1 MGTGKAD
8 EVVAATAIESTGTA
22 TGVTNT
28 ATGSTGTSGVV
39 PVPVPH
45 FERSELVPVPVPSI
59 PGKKEL
65 VPTPVPVLPKNPL
78 KPLPIERK
86 PIRPVPVKPIEEP
99 VSCPVPRC
107 KAPADGCQR
116 VMSVEKNEM
125 GCPKYPCGV
134 EVCDGKAK
142 DDDKPVL
149 PRKPEIPSIPDEE
162 ETPVAFERKEKE
174 LAWI

>member
-1 MGTGKAD
+1 MGSDSG
-8 EVVAATAIESTGTA
+8 ATS
-22 TGVTNT
+22 T

-39 PVPVPH
+39 
-45 FERSELVPVPVPSI
+45 
-59 PGKKEL
+59 
-65 VPTPVPVLPKNPL
+65 PVPVLPKNPL

-149 PRKPEIPSIPDEE
+149 PRKPEIPSIPDEPEDEE

-174 LAWI
+174 LAWIRYTHRPGTSGMGRAEWGLLYDRLEKARAA